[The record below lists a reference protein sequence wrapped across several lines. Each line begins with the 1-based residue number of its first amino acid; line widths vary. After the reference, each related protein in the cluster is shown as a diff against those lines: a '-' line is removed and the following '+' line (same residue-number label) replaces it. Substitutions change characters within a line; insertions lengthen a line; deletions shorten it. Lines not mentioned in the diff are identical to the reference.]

1 MVRLQPAHDQGAEQA
16 MVEVGD
22 KISVR
27 AKSGPRLG
35 VVEDVVGTVLRVAW
49 DNGEVSRIAPAAG
62 TMTVLGASRRPA
74 KKQAAAKAPAK
85 KAPAKKAPA
94 KKAVAKK
101 APAKKAVAKKAP
113 AKKAPAKRAPARKA
127 PAKKAPATKKAAA
140 KKRR

>member
-1 MVRLQPAHDQGAEQA
+1 

-49 DNGEVSRIAPAAG
+49 ENGEVSRIAPAAG
-62 TMTVLGASRRPA
+62 TMTVLGRSRRPA
-74 KKQAAAKAPAK
+74 KKAPAKKAPARKAPAK

-94 KKAVAKK
+94 RK
-101 APAKKAVAKKAP
+101 APARK
-113 AKKAPAKRAPARKA
+113 APARKA
-127 PAKKAPATKKAAA
+127 PAKKAPAKKAPAAKKAA